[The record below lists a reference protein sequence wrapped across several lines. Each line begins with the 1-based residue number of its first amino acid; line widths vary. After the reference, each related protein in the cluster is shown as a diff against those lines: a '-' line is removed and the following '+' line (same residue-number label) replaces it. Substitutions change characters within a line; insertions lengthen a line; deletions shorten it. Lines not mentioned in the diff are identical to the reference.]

1 MSVRIPLPDI
11 VNYSTNT
18 QKDDAEEEH
27 AVLAALESPI
37 LSSDEE
43 TPSMVSRSTQSSIYD
58 MVGWHYSCLQIEV
71 ELKIGRAHV

>member
-58 MVGWHYSCLQIEV
+58 MVGSDIQNSDDDHCTSARMV
-71 ELKIGRAHV
+71 RM